1 MSSYVQPNIVMKA
14 LRKIYKMPLYVAT
27 NNAIKP
33 NLQSL
38 TKLANASGNN
48 DLGNDNFEQ
57 TSHLHNSNKF
67 EKIIEENCGKTLVQN
82 ILNPKQIIDDDL
94 RILTVASR
102 EGFWP
107 LGLFLDPY
115 SKE

>member
-1 MSSYVQPNIVMKA
+1 MKT
-14 LRKIYKMPLYVAT
+14 LRKKYKMPLYVAT
-27 NNAIKP
+27 NIAIKP

-38 TKLANASGNN
+38 TKLANANGNN
-48 DLGNDNFEQ
+48 DLENDNFEQ
-57 TSHLHNSNKF
+57 NFHLHNSNKF
-67 EKIIEENCGKTLVQN
+67 EEIIEESCGKTLVQN